1 MFDPPFDLLQVPSF
15 ALQPLLRV
23 RLLLLRRGGASVAG
37 PHQVEPAEG
46 PAAAPAAAAAEAA
59 AAAAATEAA
68 AEEEEVRWGKEIYGQ
83 T

>member
-1 MFDPPFDLLQVPSF
+1 MIDLPFDLFQVPSF

-23 RLLLLRRGGASVAG
+23 RLLLRRGGASVAG

-68 AEEEEVRWGKEIYGQ
+68 AEEEEVRWGKETYGQ